1 MKTLKTTLVLAL
13 MLAIVLSSY
22 SLNPSRFVNAQGD
35 MRSIVHISK
44 EGTSDISVRSAS
56 VSVVAEKDVDSLMTS
71 AIDYIIVDLELMEN
85 ARVKSFVVEA
95 YENSTRVF
103 IKGMNL
109 ARNYVREHFGL
120 DRRDYPIA
128 ETTKDNGSTNDK
140 TMVDVSQFDSIGI
153 LIYKEGSASNVT
165 KVYVESHD
173 QVSKAIEYCLSYDY
187 LKLANNNQI
196 SDKSILQKNLAAA
209 DYSDTWY
216 TVDVDTATYMTDRST
231 ITTSLKVMRNGGNP
245 VAGKYLFHAP
255 YKVDVDMDSPSWYV
269 DRTTLEVKGGSQ
281 SLISAYGPLPTS
293 GTTTTVSFS
302 LPYSITVG
310 FDVGTRV
317 KINKLSGGY
326 DSVSL
331 KTEFD
336 VKTVLGLNAVAS
348 NMHCEAHIESYQT
361 LQVLAGYGQFHVTT
375 CGYQFSNPITYY
387 NSEWDSVSGY

>member
-1 MKTLKTTLVLAL
+1 MKTSKTTLVLAL

-56 VSVVAEKDVDSLMTS
+56 VSVVEEKDIHSLITS
-71 AIDYIIVDLELMEN
+71 AIDYIIVDLELLQN

-95 YENSTRVF
+95 YEDSTRVF

-109 ARNYVREHFGL
+109 ARNYAREHFGL

-128 ETTKDNGSTNDK
+128 EATKNNGSTNDK

-165 KVYVESHD
+165 KVYVESHSE
-173 QVSKAIEYCLSYDY
+173 VYKAIDYCFSYDY
-187 LKLANNNQI
+187 LELASNNRHSTNGI
-196 SDKSILQKNLAAA
+196 IYKNLAAA
-209 DYSDTWY
+209 ESDTRY
-216 TVDVDTATYMTDRST
+216 TVDVDTATYMTDRGA
-231 ITTSLKVMRNGGNP
+231 ITTSLTVMRNGGNP
-245 VAGKYLFHAP
+245 VAGKYLFYAP
-255 YKVDVDMDSPSWYV
+255 YKVDVDMGSPSWYV
-269 DRTTLEVKGGSQ
+269 NRTTVEVKGGSE

-293 GTTTTVSFS
+293 GTTTTVSFA
-302 LPYSITVG
+302 LPYSISVG

-317 KINKLSGGY
+317 KIDKLSGGY
-326 DSVSL
+326 DSDSL

-361 LQVLAGYGQFHVTT
+361 LHVLEGYGQFYVTT
-375 CGYQFSNPITYY
+375 CGYRFSNPITYF
-387 NSEWDSVSGY
+387 NSEWDSISIY